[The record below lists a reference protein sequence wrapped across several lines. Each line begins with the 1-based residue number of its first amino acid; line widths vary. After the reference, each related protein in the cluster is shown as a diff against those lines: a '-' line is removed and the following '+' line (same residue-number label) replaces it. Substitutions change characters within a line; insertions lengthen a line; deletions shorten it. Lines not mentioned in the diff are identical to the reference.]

1 LTIPVL
7 KLAAIHD
14 LSCFGRAALTVVI
27 PILSAMGIQVCP
39 LPTEVFSTH
48 GAFPRYKRIDL
59 AEQLQDV
66 IDHWRTLRIRFDA
79 IYSGFLGSVRHMD
92 IVSKFI
98 QDFVHANQF
107 VVIDPVLGDHGKLYG
122 VTGQGMVARMRE
134 YIQLAD
140 LITPNL
146 TEASLLLDE
155 PYREDLQLN
164 TLKDWLLRLADKG
177 PQMVIITSVPSLQS
191 PQHTAVGVYNRI
203 DRKVWKV
210 SGECIPAH
218 FPGTGDA
225 FTSIVTGSLLQGEE
239 LLTAIGRAMQF
250 ISTAMRVSLDAN
262 TPMKEGMLIES
273 VLDTLKAP
281 VSSIGYELIE

>member
-1 LTIPVL
+1 MQIPVPR
-7 KLAAIHD
+7 LAAIHD

-48 GAFPRYKRIDL
+48 GAFPGYKRIDL

-66 IDHWRTLRIRFDA
+66 IDHWRTLGIRFDA
-79 IYSGFLGSVRHMD
+79 IYSGFLGSVRQIE

-98 QDFVHANQF
+98 QDFSHADQF

-146 TEASLLLDE
+146 TEAALLLDE
-155 PYREDLQLN
+155 PYRADLQPHEC
-164 TLKDWLLRLADKG
+164 KDWLLRLADKG

-250 ISTAMRVSLDAN
+250 ISTAMRVSLDASA
-262 TPMKEGMLIES
+262 PVKEGMLIES
-273 VLDTLKAP
+273 VLHTLKAP
-281 VSSIGYELIE
+281 ASSIGYELIE